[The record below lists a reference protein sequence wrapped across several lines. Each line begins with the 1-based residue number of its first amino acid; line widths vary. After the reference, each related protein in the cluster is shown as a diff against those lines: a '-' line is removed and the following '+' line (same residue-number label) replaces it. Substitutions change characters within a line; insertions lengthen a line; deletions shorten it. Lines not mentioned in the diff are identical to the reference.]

1 MPPTN
6 GASAP
11 RWLSSPLTS
20 MTRPIFKT
28 ILATSI
34 AIMALCCAPRSVP
47 DAIESA
53 FSADPLTLST
63 ASNEDWITT
72 YDPQRA
78 WNGYT
83 LAFVFQRIPILM
95 DMNGREVHRWPTARL
110 KSRARLLAD
119 GSLLGIALGRG
130 VVEYDWNGVEAWR
143 YTADNGFAHHDVIRL
158 ANGNTM
164 TLIRPDDDPFDEVI
178 EIDRA
183 GRVVWRWQSGDSLR
197 PFVPA
202 EAWGNKDLTHMNS
215 VQELPENPWYDRG
228 DERFRPGNLLVSA
241 RDLDRVFVIDKQTR
255 EVTWTYQSGLQKQH
269 EPWMIGPG
277 YPETGR
283 ILLFNNRI
291 RSFYADRQSTIEELD
306 PISNRV
312 VWQYRSAGFHS
323 PTSGVQQ
330 HLPNGNVL
338 ITSTRGGRTFEVT
351 RAGRVVW
358 EWVPPFD
365 PMRSRRYSYDHSPQ
379 LAAMSRPMETRV
391 SPSDSYRHIDA
402 DIYRFAGRGLLRQV
416 EIAGENRKGIL
427 KYGNDCREL
436 VLPAA
441 ATADLEYGVARD
453 LALQAEHREFSADFR
468 LSVRRV
474 GVDELTDVFHDQ
486 VDLRGFAW
494 REATVDLSPF
504 ALQHVQLCIATEQSG
519 LPPAAA
525 DTELAFWRRPVIR
538 PGPVTEPPASTDE
551 LLDDLTAEELETRKK
566 HLEALGYIN

>member
-1 MPPTN
+1 
-6 GASAP
+6 
-11 RWLSSPLTS
+11 
-20 MTRPIFKT
+20 MTLPIFKT

-34 AIMALCCAPRSVP
+34 AIMALCCAPTSEPDPAESASSADRVTPP
-47 DAIESA
+47 DASSES
-53 FSADPLTLST
+53 
-63 ASNEDWITT
+63 WITI

-83 LAFVFQRIPILM
+83 LAFVSQRIPILM
-95 DMNGREVHRWPTARL
+95 DMNGREVHRWPTARI

-130 VVEYDWNGVEAWR
+130 VVEYDWDGAETWR
-143 YTADNGFAHHDVIRL
+143 FTADNGFAHHDVIRL

-164 TLIRPDDDPFDEVI
+164 TLIRPDDDPFDEVL
-178 EIDRA
+178 EIDHA
-183 GRVVWRWQSGDSLR
+183 GTVVWRWQSGESLR

-202 EAWGNKDLTHMNS
+202 EAWGNQDLTHMNS
-215 VQELPENPWYDRG
+215 VQELPENPWYNRG

-255 EVTWTYQSGLQKQH
+255 EVTWTFQSGLQKQH
-269 EPWMIGPG
+269 EPWMVGPG
-277 YPETGR
+277 YPGAGR

-306 PISNRV
+306 PIENRV

-379 LAAMSRPMETRV
+379 LAAMSRPTETRV
-391 SPSDSYRHIDA
+391 APSESYRHIDA
-402 DIYRFAGRGLLRQV
+402 DVYRFAGRGLLRQV
-416 EIAGENRKGIL
+416 HIAGEDRKGIL
-427 KYGNDCREL
+427 KYANDCRQL
-436 VLPAA
+436 VLPIAA
-441 ATADLEYGVARD
+441 MAYLEYGVAPE
-453 LALQAEHREFSADFR
+453 LALQAGHQEFAADFR
-468 LSVRRV
+468 LSVRRL
-474 GVDELTDVFHDQ
+474 GAGESTDVFHDQ
-486 VDLRGFAW
+486 VDLRGLPW
-494 REATVDLSPF
+494 RETTVDLSRF
-504 ALQHVQLCIATEQSG
+504 ALQHVELCIATEQSG
-519 LPPAAA
+519 LPAAAA

-538 PGPVTEPPASTDE
+538 SERPREPSVSADE
-551 LLDDLTAEELETRKK
+551 PLDDLTTEELETRKK

>member
-1 MPPTN
+1 
-6 GASAP
+6 
-11 RWLSSPLTS
+11 
-20 MTRPIFKT
+20 MTLPIFKT

-34 AIMALCCAPRSVP
+34 AIMALCCAPTSEP
-47 DAIESA
+47 DPAESTS
-53 FSADPLTLST
+53 SADPVTPPD
-63 ASNEDWITT
+63 ASSESWITI

-83 LAFVFQRIPILM
+83 LAFVSQRIPILM
-95 DMNGREVHRWPTARL
+95 DMNGREIHRWPTARI

-130 VVEYDWNGVEAWR
+130 IVEYDWDGTETWR

-164 TLIRPDDDPFDEVI
+164 TLIRPDDDPFDEVL

-183 GRVVWRWQSGDSLR
+183 GTVVWRWQSGDSLR

-241 RDLDRVFVIDKQTR
+241 RDLDRVFVIDKQTQ
-255 EVTWTYQSGLQKQH
+255 EVTWTFQSGLQKQH
-269 EPWMIGPG
+269 EPWMIGSG
-277 YPETGR
+277 YSEAGR

-306 PISNRV
+306 PMRNRV

-365 PMRSRRYSYDHSPQ
+365 PMRSRRYGYDHSPQ

-391 SPSDSYRHIDA
+391 TPPGSYRHIDT
-402 DIYRFAGRGLLRQV
+402 DVYRFAGRGLLRQV
-416 EIAGENRKGIL
+416 HIAGVDRKGIL
-427 KYGNDCREL
+427 KYGNDCRQL
-436 VLPAA
+436 VLPIAA
-441 ATADLEYGVARD
+441 MAHLEYGVAREAVLRAD
-453 LALQAEHREFSADFR
+453 HREFAADFR

-474 GVDELTDVFHDQ
+474 GADESTEVFHDH
-486 VDLRGFAW
+486 VDFRGLAW
-494 REATVDLSPF
+494 REATVDLSRF
-504 ALQHVQLCIATEQSG
+504 ALQHVELCIATEQSG
-519 LPPAAA
+519 LDEAATN
-525 DTELAFWRRPVIR
+525 TELAFWRRPVIR
-538 PGPVTEPPASTDE
+538 PERPTEPPVSAE
-551 LLDDLTAEELETRKK
+551 EFLDDLTAEELETRKK
-566 HLEALGYIN
+566 HLETLGYIN